1 MTRIERPHVL
11 AVVWLV
17 LASTSPALPQTP
29 PAPARGDTQAQ
40 PDPRQDPRST
50 GAVGASGETLSDK
63 LNSTGGVIRPPG
75 EIAPDMAVRPADPGT
90 TPVIRPPGTL
100 GGDTTAEPK

>member
-1 MTRIERPHVL
+1 
-11 AVVWLV
+11 
-17 LASTSPALPQTP
+17 
-29 PAPARGDTQAQ
+29 
-40 PDPRQDPRST
+40 
-50 GAVGASGETLSDK
+50 VGASGETLSDK